1 VTTIS
6 DVARLAGVGTTTVT
20 KALSGRKYVSESTRK
35 RVYDAITALD
45 YQPSAAGRMLRTGVT
60 HVLGVIT
67 PPPEAH
73 PLTQY
78 SSFPRVLDGI
88 GEVAASQGYDLL
100 WITSERAMVG
110 SYAALFKSKRVDGLI
125 DLYILP
131 RDPRIAGLRAS
142 GFPFVLI
149 GIPDDQSLP
158 HVSAAHYE
166 GGVLAGRAF
175 VRRGYTSVGFIG
187 LADSPASNGRQAGLT
202 AALLEAGQRLLP
214 AHLGL
219 GDRAGKLPDF
229 EELGWTTMRRW
240 LARQTV
246 PRAVLTAW
254 DSIAYGV
261 LRACRESGYR
271 VPDELAIVGFDDE
284 PPSRLL
290 TPALA
295 TVQFSHRAL
304 GSAAANLL
312 LQLIA
317 GTPPEPP
324 RQVVPIS
331 LVERESIGPAGT

>member
-1 VTTIS
+1 
-6 DVARLAGVGTTTVT
+6 
-20 KALSGRKYVSESTRK
+20 
-35 RVYDAITALD
+35 
-45 YQPSAAGRMLRTGVT
+45 MLRTGVT

-88 GEVAASQGYDLL
+88 GEVAAAQGYDLL
-100 WITSERAMVG
+100 WITSERASFS

-125 DLYILP
+125 DLYIHP
-131 RDPRIAGLRAS
+131 HDPRIAGLSAS
-142 GFPFVLI
+142 GYPFVLI

-158 HVSAAHYE
+158 HVSAAHYD

-175 VRRGYTSVGFIG
+175 VRRGYQSVGFIG
-187 LADSPASNGRQAGLT
+187 LADSPASRGRQAGLL
-202 AALLEAGQRLLP
+202 AALAEGGQRILP
-214 AHLGL
+214 EHLGL

-240 LARQTV
+240 LAKKTV

-261 LRACRESGYR
+261 LRACREGGCG

-290 TPALA
+290 TPPLA
-295 TVQFSHRAL
+295 TVEFPQRML

-317 GTPPEPP
+317 GTAPDPP
-324 RQVVPIS
+324 RHVVPMS
-331 LVERESIGPAGT
+331 LVERESIGT